1 MKLRPWTFDKDK
13 EVVLKWIGN
22 VAIKDKQL
30 RIRAAFELDNQIK
43 IIDFPIATLSLLRV
57 GAF

>member
-22 VAIKDKQL
+22 VEVVNKQW
-30 RIRAAFELDNQIK
+30 RIRAAFEDNNRIE
-43 IIDFPIATLSLLRV
+43 ILDFPIAAVTIRCVL
-57 GAF
+57 